1 MLSKTKMYIAFFLYL
16 LILKSNVYADERFY
30 VWTYE
35 YKTVERGK
43 AEFENYFTL
52 SSLDKN
58 KMKGN
63 TTAEHI
69 YELEVGMTERFDF
82 SVYQVFNQKPGS
94 TLKYDKF
101 KLRMRYKIGEKNQYF
116 MDPLIY
122 FEYINKPDFSEHTVE
137 AKLILAKDL
146 GKFNIAI
153 NPVFEFENKEKWEF
167 VPKYAVGMSYGVTD
181 LLRVGIEAKGSK
193 DGHYVG
199 PVISHG
205 VEHLWVA
212 LGSAIN
218 VNEVKTGKPEL
229 QFRMILGIVL

>member
-1 MLSKTKMYIAFFLYL
+1 MNTIEKGFKYRIDVKPSQVELINKTIGCCRFVWNYFLEIQKTK
-16 LILKSNVYADERFY
+16 
-30 VWTYE
+30 
-35 YKTVERGK
+35 
-43 AEFENYFTL
+43 
-52 SSLDKN
+52 
-58 KMKGN
+58 
-63 TTAEHI
+63 
-69 YELEVGMTERFDF
+69 
-82 SVYQVFNQKPGS
+82 
-94 TLKYDKF
+94 
-101 KLRMRYKIGEKNQYF
+101 
-116 MDPLIY
+116 
-122 FEYINKPDFSEHTVE
+122 
-137 AKLILAKDL
+137 
-146 GKFNIAI
+146 
-153 NPVFEFENKEKWEF
+153 FENKEKWEF